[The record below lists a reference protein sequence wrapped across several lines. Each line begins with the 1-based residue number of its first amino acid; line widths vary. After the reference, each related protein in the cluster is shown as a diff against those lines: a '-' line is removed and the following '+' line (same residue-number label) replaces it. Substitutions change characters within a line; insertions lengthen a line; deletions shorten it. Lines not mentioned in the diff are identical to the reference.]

1 MFSEET
7 LFKSRE
13 AKIINEDY
21 RRKKEE
27 NYKEY
32 D

>member
-7 LFKSRE
+7 LLKSRE

-21 RRKKEE
+21 RRKQEE
-27 NYKEY
+27 KYKEC

>member
-7 LFKSRE
+7 LIRSRE
-13 AKIINEDY
+13 AKGINEDY
-21 RRKKEE
+21 RRKQEEKNKES
-27 NYKEY
+27 

>member
-7 LFKSRE
+7 IFRSSE
-13 AKIINEDY
+13 AKGINEDH
-21 RRKKEE
+21 RRKQEE
-27 NYKEY
+27 KYKEC